1 MAKQLFPSSFECNC
15 GHESDFFEGTVREM
29 KKMSKRKKIRLSD
42 GENNKHTIVFYKGNA
57 VEIICPQL
65 GKCKITEIE

>member
-1 MAKQLFPSSFECNC
+1 MAKQSLPSSFECDC
-15 GHESDFFEGTVREM
+15 GHESHFFEGTVREIE
-29 KKMSKRKKIRLSD
+29 KMSKRKKTRLSD
-42 GENNKHTIVFYKGNA
+42 SENNKHTIIFYKGHA